1 MFTIIIATTIHD
13 INSIITYVSIKKD
26 KPLHS
31 ISVIVFLIVLSLLFA
46 VAMLICGRIFAPN
59 SENSA
64 KNLTYGCV
72 MTISKSDKLSVNP
85 RYFILAL
92 LFLLYDAEILLLFP
106 FALAFNVLK
115 LYVFLQ
121 AFIFISIMI
130 LSIFYAIQKNIV
142 RFR

>member
-1 MFTIIIATTIHD
+1 M
-13 INSIITYVSIKKD
+13 
-26 KPLHS
+26 HS

-46 VAMLICGRIFAPN
+46 VVMLICGKIFAPN

-64 KNLTYGCV
+64 KNLTHGCV
-72 MTISKSDKLSVNP
+72 ITISKSDKLSVNP

-115 LYVFLQ
+115 LYVFFQ
-121 AFIFISIMI
+121 ALIFISILM
-130 LSIFYAIQKNIV
+130 LSLFYAIQKNIV

>member
-72 MTISKSDKLSVNP
+72 MTISKSDKLNVNP

-121 AFIFISIMI
+121 ALIFISIMI